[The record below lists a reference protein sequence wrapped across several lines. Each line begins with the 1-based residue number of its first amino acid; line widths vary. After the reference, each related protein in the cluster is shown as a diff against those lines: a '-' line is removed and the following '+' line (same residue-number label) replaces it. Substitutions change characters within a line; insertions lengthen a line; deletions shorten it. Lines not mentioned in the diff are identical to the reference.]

1 MKEVDKIATVREQID
16 VLAAQVE
23 LQCLGE
29 ELKTEFIDVFSEIP
43 HLDELPTDVYC
54 WIKLKDT

>member
-1 MKEVDKIATVREQID
+1 MKHVDKIATVREQID